1 MPRRSP
7 YVTRPGWGRSA
18 ASVRK
23 RERDRKRRAQ
33 AQQQPVEVILAAPT
47 NLTVEIIDD

>member
-18 ASVRK
+18 ASVRT
-23 RERDRKRRAQ
+23 RERDRKRRW
-33 AQQQPVEVILAAPT
+33 LAEGGGLIAPEII
-47 NLTVEIIDD
+47 TVEAAT